1 MLFEVYRTFN
11 GEVIARKGHSAR
23 TLDGFLRAIGKYQP
37 CGDGHGFEVAIPAAY
52 AKRLGLTE
60 FNGLLHAPGLGA
72 VCYGEIQK
80 A

>member
-1 MLFEVYRTFN
+1 MLFEVYRLFN
-11 GEVIARKGHSAR
+11 GKTTTCHGHSVR
-23 TLDGFLRAIGKYQP
+23 NLSGFMKAIKGYQT
-37 CGDGHGFEVAIPAAY
+37 GNGHGFMVVIPAAY